1 MHGDAQRRTP
11 IQSFSSTVTTM
22 THTQEKVET
31 DLVNV
36 WTPQELCK
44 ACRNYVNFVSVC
56 YLVPGIGLQ
65 RLENDRDVLYMCQI
79 GLADPEKEVHVNLE
93 NSDLEGGPN
102 GIEDMDV
109 DGAKG
114 GSDDENEVLG
124 TGVQDAEIEV
134 VETIVETE
142 LKREQ

>member
-1 MHGDAQRRTP
+1 
-11 IQSFSSTVTTM
+11 
-22 THTQEKVET
+22 
-31 DLVNV
+31 
-36 WTPQELCK
+36 
-44 ACRNYVNFVSVC
+44 
-56 YLVPGIGLQ
+56 
-65 RLENDRDVLYMCQI
+65 
-79 GLADPEKEVHVNLE
+79 
-93 NSDLEGGPN
+93 
-102 GIEDMDV
+102 MDV